1 MVNYN
6 KEARDSLRK
15 TGVICIISFLL
26 IALANAQTRN
36 TTGVVVDGDSGEPLT
51 GASITVKGSQQ
62 GCISDLNGKFTF
74 HQALSEQQT
83 LVVSYIGYQTIE
95 IPVQHKMMEIRL
107 RPNMNQ
113 LDEVIVQVAYG
124 TALKKSITGAVSV
137 VDSKQIKMRPV
148 SSVTSVLNG
157 LVPGIQITDGI
168 GQPGIEAEVRI
179 RGYSSVNG
187 SNKPLYVV
195 DGMPYTGWIT
205 DFNPADIESISV
217 LKDAASCALYGSRA
231 SNGVILITTKKAKK
245 EGLSLQLDI
254 RHGFSARGQ
263 GDYERMNANQFM
275 ETMWQGYRNQLISN
289 GSTPEEA
296 TIAAHNDIISKV
308 GINIYNKADNA
319 LFDGNGHLV
328 SDARILDGYKDDLDW
343 YSPYTRNGHR
353 QEYNLSG
360 ASGNEKNR
368 IHFSLGYLNEDGYTR
383 KSDFNRLTGLLSAD
397 FTPRPWLKTGLSL
410 GGSHQKTNWDMGA
423 AGSSQANNL
432 SNAFY
437 FARRIAPIYPVH
449 RHYAEDVLA
458 SDGSLLH
465 SKGDYILNEEG
476 RKQYDDGSES
486 RSEADVTSNGHHLLW
501 ESEKNKF
508 WNSANTLQGNA
519 YVDVSFLRDFTFS
532 LKGNISL
539 RNIED
544 SQYGNAEIGEYKD
557 TGFISLINQ
566 KYREHTLQQL
576 LTWKH
581 QFGRHFVEWMVGHEN
596 YDYKLNYNDTQKKN
610 ENFPGIDELSN
621 FSTTTYNEGYTDTY
635 RTEGYFTRARYDYH
649 NTYFAEASFRR
660 DGSSIFHANHR
671 WGNFWSIG
679 VGWML
684 SNEAFLKNVSWL
696 DRLKLRISY
705 GQVGNDNF
713 GSDNGLY
720 QWMSLYGSAVNGGE
734 AAYYKEQNENPAL
747 KWETNSSLNIGLET
761 RLFNRVNVCF
771 EYYDKRSDDLLFKF
785 IQPLSAGATDLSTG
799 LSTVWRNIGDVSNY
813 GWEFSIDG
821 DVLRNREWEWN
832 IGLNLSRMKN
842 KIGKLP
848 EKDREEG
855 IANGDFQKFKEG
867 HSIYEFWLYQYAG
880 VDQMTGRSVYFPD
893 FNAYYVAGE
902 DGRTPINGEE
912 NIEGKNPIPTGSWV
926 DINGQYYTGDPR
938 YARKDWSGS
947 SLPKINGSVNTSL
960 RWKDLTLSALMIFS
974 CGSKVFDQPYQTL
987 TSVGAH
993 ALTPDLLQAWTAI
1006 PEGMTATSPNR
1017 LDPSGIPQVNLDAT
1031 INGYNSQ
1038 KASTRYIVSGD
1049 YLSIKNI
1056 TLSYRLPASW
1066 SKRLTF
1072 SSIRVH
1078 AAIENAAL
1086 FSKRKGLNPVQTFD
1100 GIVYNYTSIARV
1112 FSFGVNINL

>member
-6 KEARDSLRK
+6 KEARDLLRK

-113 LDEVIVQVAYG
+113 LDEVVVQVAYG

-137 VDSKQIKMRPV
+137 VDSKQIEMRPV

-205 DFNPADIESISV
+205 DFNPADIESVSV

-410 GGSHQKTNWDMGA
+410 GGSHQKANWDVGA

-449 RHYAEDVLA
+449 RHYVEDVLA

-486 RSEADVTSNGHHLLW
+486 RSETDVSSNGHHLLW

-581 QFGRHFVEWMVGHEN
+581 QFGRHFVEWMAGHEN

-696 DRLKLRISY
+696 NRLKLRVSY

-902 DGRTPINGEE
+902 DGKTPVNGEE